1 MANVPDLLNGI
12 GQALKHLSERQRVI
26 SQNIANSDTPGF
38 KARDV
43 ERPDFGALVDE
54 QSGGGKIRKPQ
65 VHASGTM
72 AALGAQAAQGGN
84 MVLDEKT
91 SETKP
96 DGNNVTLEDQMM
108 KMAEVQADFTALT
121 NLYRKQMSLLK
132 IATGRGTGV

>member
-1 MANVPDLLNGI
+1 MASVPDLLTGI
-12 GQALKHLSERQRVI
+12 GQAMKHLSERQRVI

-43 ERPDFGALVDE
+43 ERPDFSALVDIH
-54 QSGGGKIRKPQ
+54 SGDGKVRKPHIE
-65 VHASGTM
+65 VSSSM
-72 AALGAQAAQGGN
+72 AALGAQGGQAGN
-84 MVLDEKT
+84 VVLDEST

-96 DGNNVTLEDQMM
+96 DGNNITLEDQMM

-132 IATGRGTGV
+132 IATGHGSSV

>member
-1 MANVPDLLNGI
+1 MANIPELLTGI
-12 GQALKHLSERQRVI
+12 GQAMKHLSERQRVI

-43 ERPDFGALVDE
+43 ERPDFSALVE
-54 QSGGGKIRKPQ
+54 QHSGGSKIRKPQ
-65 VHASGTM
+65 IEVSSTM
-72 AALGAQAAQGGN
+72 AALGAQGGHAGN
-84 MVLDEKT
+84 VVLDTNT

-132 IATGRGTGV
+132 IATGRGSGA